1 MSLWKYPL
9 QLCDFC
15 LKWRGFPVIPVSH
28 EALQCTIPC
37 EWMDQEHYRNRTSTE
52 VECDI
57 CMLDTQRRSPSIPP
71 WCSLQHLT
79 PTNTT
84 QNPTSLLNALLAMW
98 VKRKKEG
105 WYIYTIGCLYD
116 LEQCDKEDNRLIFF
130 QADVGARI
138 KTKKREYGCEWSW
151 PHKNNVKILLAGS
164 VLAWLPWSQHPQ
176 CSELDFEMKKWK

>member
-28 EALQCTIPC
+28 EASQCTIPC

-98 VKRKKEG
+98 AKRKKEG

-116 LEQCDKEDNRLIFF
+116 LEKCDKEDNRLIFF

-138 KTKKREYGCEWSW
+138 KQKTENMVV
-151 PHKNNVKILLAGS
+151 NNPDLIRIMWKSCTLDLF
-164 VLAWLPWSQHPQ
+164 WPQ